1 MWRRVVHVQPLN
13 MERPSL
19 GLRGRRG
26 GGRASDEP
34 QRNSKFLGAGQIVL
48 LLTRE
53 KEEGFVR
60 VVTSVL

>member
-1 MWRRVVHVQPLN
+1 
-13 MERPSL
+13 MEK
-19 GLRGRRG
+19 GRACATTQHG
-26 GGRASDEP
+26 KTFFGIEGEKGGREASDEP

-53 KEEGFVR
+53 KDVR

>member
-1 MWRRVVHVQPLN
+1 MHVQPLN

-26 GGRASDEP
+26 REASDEP
-34 QRNSKFLGAGQIVL
+34 QRNSKFLGAGQIAL

-53 KEEGFVR
+53 KEEEGA
-60 VVTSVL
+60 